1 MAKYGK
7 WITGILGW
15 TLFGPIGG
23 IIGFALGSL
32 ADSGSVSSTDGTRV
46 NAEKGSFMVSL
57 LVLVS
62 AVLKADG
69 KILRSE
75 LDYVKTFFTRNFGPA
90 ATQEAML
97 LLRDILKQSIPLKDV
112 CEQIKHN
119 IDYSARLQMMHFL
132 FGIANADND
141 LVNSEI
147 AVLQEIAKH
156 LGISQADYASI
167 KAMFVEDSSSSYQVL
182 EIQPT
187 ATDEEVKKAYR
198 KMAVKFH
205 PDKVAHLGEE
215 VQQGANEKFRKVNEA
230 YEKIKK
236 ERGLV

>member
-23 IIGFALGSL
+23 IIGFALGAL
-32 ADSGSVSSTDGTRV
+32 ADSDQITPGQGVKV

-62 AVLKADG
+62 AVLNADG

-75 LDYVKTFFTRNFGPA
+75 LDYVKTFFLKNFGPA

-97 LLRDILKQSIPLKDV
+97 LLRDILKQSVPLKDV

-132 FGIANADND
+132 FGIAIADND
-141 LVNSEI
+141 LVIAEI
-147 AVLQEIAKH
+147 NVLQEIAKY
-156 LGISQADYASI
+156 LGISEADYASI
-167 KAMFVEDSSSSYQVL
+167 KAMFIEDATSAYQVL
-182 EIQPT
+182 EIQST
-187 ATDEEVKKAYR
+187 ATNEEVKKAYR
-198 KMAVKFH
+198 RMAVKFH

-215 VQQGANEKFRKVNEA
+215 VQKGANEKFRKVNEA

>member
-23 IIGFALGSL
+23 IIGFAVGAL
-32 ADSGSVSSTDGTRV
+32 AESDHTPSGGKNS
-46 NAEKGSFMVSL
+46 AEKGSFMVSL

-69 KILRSE
+69 KILKSE
-75 LDYVKTFFTRNFGPA
+75 LDYVKAFFLRNFGA
-90 ATQEAML
+90 SATQEAML
-97 LLRDILKQSIPLKDV
+97 LLRDILKQAVPVKDV
-112 CEQIKHN
+112 CEQIKNNMDHA
-119 IDYSARLQMMHFL
+119 ARLQMMHFL
-132 FGIANADND
+132 FGIASADKE
-141 LVNSEI
+141 L
-147 AVLQEIAKH
+147 AVEELQLLQTIAKH
-156 LGISQADYASI
+156 LGISETDYASI
-167 KAMFVEDSSSSYQVL
+167 KAMFIEDATSCYQVL
-182 EIQPT
+182 EIDSS
-187 ATDEEVKKAYR
+187 ATNEELKRAYR
-198 KMAVKFH
+198 KMAVKYH

-215 VQQGANEKFRKVNEA
+215 IQKGANEKFKKVNEA

>member
-15 TLFGPIGG
+15 LFLGPIGG

-32 ADSGSVSSTDGTRV
+32 ADSDSGASGTRGTG

-75 LDYVKTFFTRNFGPA
+75 LDYVKEFFLRNFGPA
-90 ATQEAML
+90 ATREAML
-97 LLRDILKQSIPLKDV
+97 LLRDILKQSVPLKDV
-112 CEQIKHN
+112 CEQIRHN
-119 IDYSARLQMMHFL
+119 MDYSARLQMMHFL
-132 FGIANADND
+132 FGIANADHD
-141 LVNSEI
+141 LDKAELS
-147 AVLQEIAKH
+147 VLESISGY
-156 LGISQADYASI
+156 LGVTESDYASI
-167 KAMFVEDSSSSYQVL
+167 KAMFFEDATSAYQVL
-182 EIQPT
+182 EIDTT
-187 ATDEEVKKAYR
+187 ASNEEIKKAYR

-215 VQQGANEKFRKVNEA
+215 VQQGAADKFRKVNEA

-236 ERGLV
+236 ERGFV